1 MTAAK
6 IGVTA
11 IAPKSGDDLLKGVP
25 SDGMGLS
32 DGVSFGSL
40 KLSLH

>member
-11 IAPKSGDDLLKGVP
+11 IAPKSGVDLLKGVP
-25 SDGMGLS
+25 SHAMGL
-32 DGVSFGSL
+32 DEGVSF
-40 KLSLH
+40 

>member
-11 IAPKSGDDLLKGVP
+11 IAPKSGGDLLKGVP
-25 SDGMGLS
+25 RV
-32 DGVSFGSL
+32 GVGPQ
-40 KLSLH
+40 